1 MTTQNGTQ
9 PKPTGSKVPPS
20 IEDLFLVSE
29 KTTPNIMLEMITTS
43 TNPQEFIP
51 RSHISKRE
59 AAALQRIHILFSVWK
74 KREVDIGQIVWN
86 KLAYSIAE
94 EGRGRNQAVEM
105 LTGMGKRAAEG
116 LRGIGRGRQDNMLDG
131 TGGNNR

>member
-1 MTTQNGTQ
+1 MTTQNGAQ
-9 PKPTGSKVPPS
+9 PQQRNGKVPPS
-20 IEDLFLVSE
+20 IEDLLLVSE
-29 KTTPNIMLEMITTS
+29 KNSPNIMLEMITTS

-105 LTGMGKRAAEG
+105 LTGLGKRAADG

-131 TGGNNR
+131 TGGNR

>member
-1 MTTQNGTQ
+1 MTTQNGT
-9 PKPTGSKVPPS
+9 SERAAKVPPS

-29 KTTPNIMLEMITTS
+29 KSAPNIMIEMITTS

-94 EGRGRNQAVEM
+94 EGRGRNQAVQM
-105 LTGMGKRAAEG
+105 LTGMKDRLLDG
-116 LRGIGRGRQDNMLDG
+116 LRGVGRGRQDNLLDG
-131 TGGNNR
+131 TGGGRR